1 MAPLSCV
8 WRHKLAFGFARG
20 TNVNLPIICECAR
33 SDICVGVQKL
43 HSYVPCCS
51 SVGTGFFSAITDY
64 LDKAPKQLSKLAKT
78 GLKTL
83 GLAKWAKQAK
93 TEYIIKIQEYNIP
106 CQLISLK
113 KFFNLT
119 RLKFKNSQKT

>member
-1 MAPLSCV
+1 MSIFQLFVSVLEVTYALKFRPYILTY
-8 WRHKLAFGFARG
+8 LAA
-20 TNVNLPIICECAR
+20 L
-33 SDICVGVQKL
+33 
-43 HSYVPCCS
+43 S
-51 SVGTGFFSAITDY
+51 SVGTTFFPAITDY
-64 LDKAPKQLSKLAKT
+64 LDNAQKQLSKLAKT